1 MNCVDFMYGIIMLL
15 EIVWLLIIYVCCYVF
30 YYEYQYF
37 KFYNLYFINNDLNVY
52 LYCYGYGRI
61 INILLYVSMWFFFCF
76 VNVFVFFLG
85 YNINIFM
92 LFIMYYVLCIYVLYV
107 LCDFFISRVVG
118 LVVCF

>member
-1 MNCVDFMYGIIMLL
+1 MCIYIVIYIRLYCVS
-15 EIVWLLIIYVCCYVF
+15 LLIVVLIF
-30 YYEYQYF
+30 GE
-37 KFYNLYFINNDLNVY
+37 D
-52 LYCYGYGRI
+52 GYGRI